1 MELKTRE
8 TSNAVRSPEIPDG
21 RVHVLQRFAI
31 LMGEDGGNRPLGE
44 REAVERKKGSVAVKI
59 EERSVLTDP
68 PRYIWDGFTI
78 RSIRTYVRNIRLP
91 LNLRRISMKDRIEF

>member
-1 MELKTRE
+1 ML
-8 TSNAVRSPEIPDG
+8 SPEIPDG
-21 RVHVLQRFAI
+21 RVHFLQRFAI
-31 LMGEDGGNRPLGE
+31 LMGEEGGNRPLGE